1 MQVGPGT
8 GSIIPISILLSNLR
22 RSIFRPNR
30 ARQLPGHLVDKPP
43 DFFIDA
49 DACPVKEQV
58 YRVAKRYDLKV
69 FLVSNAWMRVP
80 CEGRI
85 KLVVVDDG
93 FNAADD
99 WIAENVTGNDIVITE
114 DVPLASRALE
124 KDAQVISPRGRV
136 FTKDSIGD
144 DLANRELMSRL
155 RESGIISGGPA
166 PFDKKNLSA
175 FLQRLDEAVQVVHRR
190 K

>member
-1 MQVGPGT
+1 M
-8 GSIIPISILLSNLR
+8 ISLDSLR
-22 RSIFRPNR
+22 RFIFRPSQLR
-30 ARQLPGHLVDKPP
+30 KLPGYRVDKPP
-43 DFFIDA
+43 DLFIDA

-93 FNAADD
+93 FDAADD
-99 WIAENVTGNDIVITE
+99 WIAESVTGNDIVITE

-136 FTKDSIGD
+136 FTEDSIGN

-155 RESGIISGGPA
+155 RESQVISGGPA
-166 PFDKKNLSA
+166 PFDNKDRSA
-175 FLQRLDEAVQVVHRR
+175 FLRRLDEAIQVVRRR